1 MVEASEKAPVP
12 PTRGRPAEA
21 LRIEDYALLG
31 DTFTAA
37 LVGRNGSI
45 DWLCAPRF
53 DSGACF
59 AALLGGPENGHWRV
73 APAAEVRSTSRR
85 YREGTLILDTEFE
98 TDTGAVAVTDFM
110 PLPSTED
117 EVDVV
122 RIVRG
127 LRGEVPMRLEAAF
140 RFDYGHVVPWLR
152 RRPYGLQAVAG
163 PNALQLWSPVELS
176 NRDFATSAEFTVREG
191 QSVPFSLCW
200 YKSHRPEPPIQHPEV
215 LLECTARWWLD
226 WSGRCTYEGPWAE
239 AVRRSLVT
247 LKALTYGP
255 TGGIVAAP
263 TTSLPEEVGGGRN
276 WDYRYCWIRDA
287 TLTLYSLLSSGYTDE
302 ATAWRRWLLR
312 SAAGRPEEMQIMYGL
327 AGERRLP
334 ELELPWLAGYEG
346 SRPVR
351 VGNAA
356 QCQFQLDVYGELM
369 DALHVARKYHV
380 EPDSDAWRVQRV
392 LARFIAE
399 RWGDPDS
406 GIWEVRGP
414 ERHFTHSKLMAW
426 VGIDRAI
433 SGVEQH
439 GLEGPVEE
447 WRALRARIH
456 DDICRRGFHTGRN
469 SFVQSYGGEQLDASL
484 LLIPTVGFLPPDDPR
499 VVGTVEA
506 IRRELAVDGFVLRYR
521 TEEGVD
527 GLAGGEGAF
536 LPCTFW
542 LADALALM
550 GRRDEAAEIFERLL
564 SIRND
569 VGLLAEEYDPRAQ
582 RQLGNFPQAFS
593 HVGLINTAQNL
604 TLAKGPARRRASE
617 AGPVP
622 PPTPATV

>member
-1 MVEASEKAPVP
+1 MAKATQKAAP
-12 PTRGRPAEA
+12 PLSGAHAAAET

-59 AALLGGPENGHWRV
+59 AALLGGPENGRWRI
-73 APAAEVRSTSRR
+73 APAGEIRVVSRR
-85 YREGTLILDTEFE
+85 YRDGTLILDTEFE
-98 TDTGAVAVTDFM
+98 TETGTVVVTDFM

-127 LRGEVPMRLEAAF
+127 LRGEVSMRLEAVF

-152 RRPYGLQAVAG
+152 RRPYGLQAIAG

-176 NRDFATSAEFTVREG
+176 NQDFTTTAEFTVREG
-191 QSVPFSLCW
+191 QSIPFSLCW
-200 YKSHRPEPPIQHPEV
+200 YKSHRPEPPVQHPEV
-215 LLECTARWWLD
+215 LLECTARWWRD
-226 WSGRCTYEGPWAE
+226 WSAKCTYNGPWAD
-239 AVRRSLVT
+239 AVQRSLVT
-247 LKALTYGP
+247 LKALTYSP

-263 TTSLPEEVGGGRN
+263 TTSLPEEVGGVRN

-287 TLTLYSLLSSGYTDE
+287 TLTLYSLLSSGYTEE
-302 ATAWRRWLLR
+302 AVAWRRWLLR

-334 ELELPWLAGYEG
+334 ELELPWLRGYEG

-351 VGNAA
+351 IGNGA
-356 QCQFQLDVYGELM
+356 QEQFQLDVYGELM

-380 EPDSDAWRVQRV
+380 EPDAEAWRMQTV
-392 LARFIAE
+392 LMQFIAE
-399 RWGDPDS
+399 KWVEPDS

-414 ERHFTHSKLMAW
+414 RRHFTHSKLMAW
-426 VGIDRAI
+426 VGVDRAI
-433 SGVEQH
+433 SGVEQY
-439 GLEGPVEE
+439 GLEGPVEA
-447 WRALRARIH
+447 WRTLRARIH
-456 DDICRRGFHTGRN
+456 GDICRNGYSAKRN
-469 SFVQSYGGEQLDASL
+469 SFVQHYSGNDLDASL
-484 LLIPTVGFLPPDDPR
+484 LLMPTVGFLPPTDPR
-499 VVGTVEA
+499 IIGTVEA
-506 IRRELAVDGFVLRYR
+506 IGRELTVDGFVLRYR
-521 TEEGVD
+521 SETGVD
-527 GLAGGEGAF
+527 GLVGGEGTF

-550 GRRDEAAEIFERLL
+550 GRQDEATEIFERLL
-564 SIRND
+564 NIRND
-569 VGLLAEEYDPRAQ
+569 VGLLAEEYDPRAR

-593 HVGLINTAQNL
+593 HIGLINTAQNL
-604 TLAKGPARRRASE
+604 TLAQGPAQRRASD
-617 AGPVP
+617 AKTGP
-622 PPTPATV
+622 A

>member
-1 MVEASEKAPVP
+1 
-12 PTRGRPAEA
+12 
-21 LRIEDYALLG
+21 
-31 DTFTAA
+31 
-37 LVGRNGSI
+37 
-45 DWLCAPRF
+45 
-53 DSGACF
+53 
-59 AALLGGPENGHWRV
+59 
-73 APAAEVRSTSRR
+73 
-85 YREGTLILDTEFE
+85 
-98 TDTGAVAVTDFM
+98 
-110 PLPSTED
+110 
-117 EVDVV
+117 V
-122 RIVRG
+122 RI
-127 LRGEVPMRLEAAF
+127 
-140 RFDYGHVVPWLR
+140 
-152 RRPYGLQAVAG
+152 
-163 PNALQLWSPVELS
+163 
-176 NRDFATSAEFTVREG
+176 
-191 QSVPFSLCW
+191 
-200 YKSHRPEPPIQHPEV
+200 
-215 LLECTARWWLD
+215 
-226 WSGRCTYEGPWAE
+226 
-239 AVRRSLVT
+239 
-247 LKALTYGP
+247 
-255 TGGIVAAP
+255 
-263 TTSLPEEVGGGRN
+263 
-276 WDYRYCWIRDA
+276 
-287 TLTLYSLLSSGYTDE
+287 
-302 ATAWRRWLLR
+302 
-312 SAAGRPEEMQIMYGL
+312 
-327 AGERRLP
+327 
-334 ELELPWLAGYEG
+334 
-346 SRPVR
+346 
-351 VGNAA
+351 GNAA
-356 QCQFQLDVYGELM
+356 QGQFQLDVYGELM

>member
-1 MVEASEKAPVP
+1 VAEASHKAAVP
-12 PTRGRPAEA
+12 PPVGRPPEA

-45 DWLCAPRF
+45 DWLCMPRF
-53 DSGACF
+53 DGGACF
-59 AALLGGPENGHWRV
+59 AALLGGPENGRWLI
-73 APAAEVRSTSRR
+73 APAAGVRSVSRR
-85 YREGTLILDTEFE
+85 YREGTLVLDTEFE

-127 LRGEVPMRLEAAF
+127 LRGEVPMRLEAVF

-176 NRDFATSAEFTVREG
+176 NRDFATVAEFAVREG

-200 YKSHRPEPPIQHPEV
+200 YRSHLPEPPVQHPEV
-215 LLECTARWWLD
+215 LLECTARWWRD
-226 WSGRCTYEGPWAE
+226 WSARCTYRGPWAE

-255 TGGIVAAP
+255 TGGIAAAP
-263 TTSLPEEVGGGRN
+263 TTSLPEELGGARN
-276 WDYRYCWIRDA
+276 WDYRFCWIRDA
-287 TLTLYSLLSSGYTDE
+287 TLTLYSLLSSGYAEE
-302 ATAWRRWLLR
+302 AVAWRRWLLR

-327 AGERRLP
+327 AGERRLT

-356 QCQFQLDVYGELM
+356 QGQFQLDVYGELM
-369 DALHVARKYHV
+369 DALHVARGYGV
-380 EPDSDAWRVQRV
+380 EPDADAWSLQKV
-392 LARFIAE
+392 LMGFIAG
-399 RWGDPDS
+399 RWREPDD

-414 ERHFTHSKLMAW
+414 RRHFTHSKLMAW
-426 VGIDRAI
+426 VGVDRAVAA
-433 SGVEQH
+433 VERH
-439 GLEGPVEE
+439 GLDGPVED

-456 DDICRRGFHTGRN
+456 ADVCRNGWSARRN
-469 SFVQSYGGEQLDASL
+469 SFVQRYGGEELDAAL
-484 LLIPTVGFLPPDDPR
+484 LLVPTVGFLPPDDPR

-506 IRRELAVDGFVLRYR
+506 IRRELTSDGFVLRYR
-521 TEEGVD
+521 PETGVD

-536 LPCTFW
+536 LPCSFW

-550 GRRDEAAEIFERLL
+550 GRRDEAAELFERLL
-564 SIRND
+564 GIRND
-569 VGLLAEEYDPRAQ
+569 VGLLAEEYDPRAR

-593 HVGLINTAQNL
+593 HVGLVNTAHNL
-604 TLAKGPARRRASE
+604 TRAEGPARRRASG
-617 AGPVP
+617 ANPSAP
-622 PPTPATV
+622 PRGASR